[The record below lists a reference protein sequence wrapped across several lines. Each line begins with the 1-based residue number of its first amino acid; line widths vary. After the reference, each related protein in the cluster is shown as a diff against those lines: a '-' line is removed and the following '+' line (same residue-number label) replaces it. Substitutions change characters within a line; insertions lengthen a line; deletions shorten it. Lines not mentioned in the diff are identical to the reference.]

1 MSVIHESL
9 LYDAAT
15 NSLASD
21 ASSDN
26 CWTKMVTASFANPEH
41 HTFQKELKEVE
52 KLIKSEYKISSMP
65 SPWRSAKSIV
75 LSALKEGISLTGV
88 NGEILG
94 KSHIQIKL
102 KHLKTSADI
111 NLFKKVQAC
120 CLVVINNIKKLTPAE
135 RESVQAHLATMKDE
149 LHSCS
154 SS

>member
-1 MSVIHESL
+1 MSVLHESL

-26 CWTKMVTASFANPEH
+26 CWTKMVTASFANSEH
-41 HTFQKELKEVE
+41 HAFAKELKEVE

-75 LSALKEGISLTGV
+75 LSALKESVSLTGI

-102 KHLKTSADI
+102 KHLKTTADI

-120 CLVVINNIKKLTPAE
+120 CLVVINNIKILTPAE
-135 RESVQAHLATMKDE
+135 RKSVQAHLETMKDE

-154 SS
+154 IE